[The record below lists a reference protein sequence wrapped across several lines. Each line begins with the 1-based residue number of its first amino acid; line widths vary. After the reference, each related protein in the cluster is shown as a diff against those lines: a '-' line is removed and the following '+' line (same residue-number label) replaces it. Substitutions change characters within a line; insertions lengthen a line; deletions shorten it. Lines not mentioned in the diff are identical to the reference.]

1 MKMSLACLLLF
12 IQLSKARA
20 ELIFRQQAESQSLEL
35 TCSPQLQRGA
45 LTGLHLYH
53 RGARGQTTLLSMA
66 EGAGP
71 RLHRGHGGRLRLA
84 GGLHSRQVNVTVA
97 LLRPSDTG
105 LYVWELSYGAEN
117 RSEHGALGPPTVF
130 LLVEGAGGS
139 CRCSARYPL
148 LLLIIFTLTGL
159 LLLTLSL
166 LAIEKCFQ
174 VKSRRDHNPQPPVPI
189 YEEMTCKLQNPVA
202 PKNNPEAPSHLE
214 EVNFP
219 VYANPNIRQPQDN
232 YYACPRQLARG
243 DAVEQPSTHDG
254 RHSYRT

>member
-1 MKMSLACLLLF
+1 MKMSLACILLF
-12 IQLSKARA
+12 IQLSEAHA

-71 RLHRGHGGRLRLA
+71 RLDRGHGGRLRLA

-117 RSEHGALGPPTVF
+117 RSENDALGPPTVF
-130 LLVEGAGGS
+130 LLVEGAGVS

-148 LLLIIFTLTGL
+148 LLLIMFTLTGL

-166 LAIEKCFQ
+166 LAIEKC
-174 VKSRRDHNPQPPVPI
+174 VKSRRDPRPQLPVPI
-189 YEEMTCKLQNPVA
+189 YEEMTCKQQNPVA
-202 PKNNPEAPSHLE
+202 PKNNPEARPHLE

-219 VYANPNIRQPQDN
+219 VYANPNIREPQDN
-232 YYACPRQLARG
+232 YYACPRQLALR
-243 DAVEQPSTHDG
+243 A
-254 RHSYRT
+254 